1 MAATEIKYGYKIEG
15 LMRGTVEED
24 GEVNM
29 YLNAGDQVFV
39 RAALFKVVRKTF
51 DREKNFFYA
60 ELTPDL
66 EGLPDSDVIP
76 SFRSVPTE
84 DGFLD

>member
-66 EGLPDSDVIP
+66 EGLPDTDILV
-76 SFRSVPTE
+76 SFRSTPSM
-84 DGFLD
+84 DDLLD